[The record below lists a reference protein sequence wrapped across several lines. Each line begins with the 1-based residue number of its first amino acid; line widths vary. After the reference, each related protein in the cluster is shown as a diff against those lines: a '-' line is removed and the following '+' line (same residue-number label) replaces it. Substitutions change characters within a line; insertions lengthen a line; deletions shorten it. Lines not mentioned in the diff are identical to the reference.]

1 MKKAIL
7 VVSFGTAYKST
18 REETIEACENKIKE
32 EFSEYDFYRAYT
44 SNKIIQKIKISEN
57 IDIYNPKQSLDKLYE
72 DGYEEVIIQTLH
84 IIAGKEF
91 NKLKKQFENY
101 KSKFK
106 KLALGKP
113 LITGDNDY
121 KEILEALKIQISKIN
136 KNEAMIFMG
145 HGTSNDEN
153 KVYSYMEDILR
164 DDGINAY
171 VVTIKDYLKLNK
183 IITTLKKDSIN
194 VVYLMPFML
203 VAGVHAIKDMA
214 GDNENSWESILKKH
228 GFEVKIYMQGL
239 GANIKIQ
246 EKFINHAK
254 NCYIG

>member
-1 MKKAIL
+1 
-7 VVSFGTAYKST
+7 
-18 REETIEACENKIKE
+18 
-32 EFSEYDFYRAYT
+32 
-44 SNKIIQKIKISEN
+44 
-57 IDIYNPKQSLDKLYE
+57 
-72 DGYEEVIIQTLH
+72 
-84 IIAGKEF
+84 
-91 NKLKKQFENY
+91 
-101 KSKFK
+101 
-106 KLALGKP
+106 
-113 LITGDNDY
+113 
-121 KEILEALKIQISKIN
+121 
-136 KNEAMIFMG
+136 MG

-171 VVTIKDYLKLNK
+171 VVTIKDYLKLNE
-183 IITTLKKDSIN
+183 IITTLKKDNIN

-214 GDNENSWESILKKH
+214 GENENSWKSILKKH